1 MPSAEADSE
10 QEISGYDAGLKA
22 SSTHS
27 VRSKASSTQLVRSK
41 ASSTQPVRP
50 KASSTQP
57 VRPKASSTQL
67 VRPKA
72 SSTQLVR
79 PKASSTQL
87 VRPKASSTQRRC
99 NQSRST
105 PPKTRSTQGHFT
117 KAALPGNL
125 TALESLY
132 WEQNAMIRISR
143 PIPTRKIRLVIF
155 DLDGTLIDSE
165 RDLANAVNA
174 MLVKYG
180 RKELPIDVIGTYIGD
195 GAPMLIRRA
204 LGDPADREFLQE
216 ALNYFLLYYREH
228 KLDSTYMY
236 DGILEALRQIA
247 GTDSATRRMAVLTNK
262 PVRVSRDII
271 AGLGLAGC
279 FFQVYG
285 GNSFDTKKPDPL
297 GANTLMKEAGAA
309 PEETVMVGDS
319 QVDILTARNAGMW
332 SVGVTYG
339 FAPRTLELVV
349 PDVLVDTPAELAVAL
364 SGEALA

>member
-1 MPSAEADSE
+1 
-10 QEISGYDAGLKA
+10 
-22 SSTHS
+22 
-27 VRSKASSTQLVRSK
+27 
-41 ASSTQPVRP
+41 
-50 KASSTQP
+50 
-57 VRPKASSTQL
+57 
-67 VRPKA
+67 
-72 SSTQLVR
+72 
-79 PKASSTQL
+79 
-87 VRPKASSTQRRC
+87 
-99 NQSRST
+99 
-105 PPKTRSTQGHFT
+105 
-117 KAALPGNL
+117 
-125 TALESLY
+125 
-132 WEQNAMIRISR
+132 MIRISR

-236 DGILEALRQIA
+236 EGILEALRQIA